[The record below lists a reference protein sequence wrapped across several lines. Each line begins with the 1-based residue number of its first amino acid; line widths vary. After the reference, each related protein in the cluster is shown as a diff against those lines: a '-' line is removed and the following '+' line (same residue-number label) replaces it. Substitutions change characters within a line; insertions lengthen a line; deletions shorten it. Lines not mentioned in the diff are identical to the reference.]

1 MEMEMGYGICW
12 LWEELDIGSS
22 GVVDRYWFCWWVGGA
37 RGKY

>member
-1 MEMEMGYGICW
+1 MEMEIDMDML